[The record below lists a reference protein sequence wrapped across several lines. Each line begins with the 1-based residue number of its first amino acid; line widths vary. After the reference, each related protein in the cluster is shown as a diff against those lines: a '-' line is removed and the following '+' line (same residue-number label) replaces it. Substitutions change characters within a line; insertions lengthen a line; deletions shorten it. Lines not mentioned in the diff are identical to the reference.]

1 MSLNSLVLVCSMVN
15 LHRCGQGAGVQ
26 GWWVDILGEG
36 LESSCRAHRVLGRL
50 PHTSECRK
58 RLLCGPWGVGTEV
71 FWSETVHVFC
81 KHIGLLPFGCA
92 LLGES

>member
-1 MSLNSLVLVCSMVN
+1 MERGWN
-15 LHRCGQGAGVQ
+15 LPAELTGS
-26 GWWVDILGEG
+26 W
-36 LESSCRAHRVLGRL
+36 GRL

-58 RLLCGPWGVGTEV
+58 RLLYGPWGVGTEV
-71 FWSETVHVFC
+71 FWSKTVHVFC